1 MSQVRFAEIHEE
13 FPNDDSKGSSRGR
26 TRSPAPEHRSNANPS
41 IPAAGAASATPAAP
55 PSSSAMA
62 PSSATPTC
70 TSAAPRGRPTHY
82 KRSSSSSFHSKVIRE
97 NLMREVKDRDP
108 LFYYEVA
115 SVLGVGSMGSVAKV
129 RKRDSVVGG
138 SARKGL
144 QKHFEKE
151 RKLKVC
157 FSLPFVGGMFRACLD
172 PPDDNSRSDS
182 NHDGDSS
189 TFVSNVVSSSTATP
203 SRNSS
208 ILNTKNARFEVLGG
222 GGGGGGSS
230 SSPPRTPPSL
240 SIDGQSVASGSTYEQ
255 YYAMKSI
262 HLSRVTDPSFVEEL
276 KNEIQI
282 LRSLDHPRE

>member
-1 MSQVRFAEIHEE
+1 MSQVRFAESHEE
-13 FPNDDSKGSSRGR
+13 IPNDETKASSTGR
-26 TRSPAPEHRSNANPS
+26 THSPAPEPENGNDPRPATAEPGTPT
-41 IPAAGAASATPAAP
+41 ITPPAASLSTPQ
-55 PSSSAMA
+55 S
-62 PSSATPTC
+62 
-70 TSAAPRGRPTHY
+70 RPKHY

-97 NLMREVKDRDP
+97 NLMREIKDRDP

-172 PPDDNSRSDS
+172 RDDDSKSGSNRS
-182 NHDGDSS
+182 HDGDSS
-189 TFVSNVVSSSTATP
+189 TFVSNVVSSSTR

-208 ILNTKNARFEVLGG
+208 ILNTKSAKFEAVNLA
-222 GGGGGGSS
+222 
-230 SSPPRTPPSL
+230 SPL
-240 SIDGQSVASGSTYEQ
+240 SIDGQSEASGSTYEQ

-282 LRSLDHPRE
+282 LRSLDHPRAFTQCSWRP

>member
-1 MSQVRFAEIHEE
+1 
-13 FPNDDSKGSSRGR
+13 
-26 TRSPAPEHRSNANPS
+26 
-41 IPAAGAASATPAAP
+41 
-55 PSSSAMA
+55 
-62 PSSATPTC
+62 
-70 TSAAPRGRPTHY
+70 
-82 KRSSSSSFHSKVIRE
+82 
-97 NLMREVKDRDP
+97 MREFKDRDP

-189 TFVSNVVSSSTATP
+189 TFVSNVVSSSTTTP

-208 ILNTKNARFEVLGG
+208 ILNTKNAKFEVLG

-262 HLSRVTDPSFVEEL
+262 HLSRVTDPSFIEEL